1 MTLVGPSRNAMS
13 LLGREQA
20 APGAGR
26 GQGDR
31 RRPASFA
38 IPFGPHFAAA
48 CSSIEKKRHYATKV
62 RNHP

>member
-1 MTLVGPSRNAMS
+1 MS

-20 APGAGR
+20 AQGPGR